1 MHPEQLA
8 TKIKGIMST
17 LERAIEIARQAHAGQ
32 VDKAGKDYIN
42 HPLRVMEM
50 GKDENE
56 KIIGVLHDVVEDS
69 DWTFEM
75 LEAEGFSSE
84 IIEALRCVIKLSED
98 EDYDHFLN
106 RIKGNRLA
114 LKVKLCDS
122 VDNLDISRI
131 KEHTDSDIKRSKKY
145 ARAYAFIKKAICK
158 L

>member
-1 MHPEQLA
+1 
-8 TKIKGIMST
+8 MST

-32 VDKAGKDYIN
+32 VDKGGADYIG

-50 GKDENE
+50 GRTEE
-56 KIIGVLHDVVEDS
+56 AKIVGVLHDVVEDS
-69 DWTFEM
+69 EWTFEM

-84 IIEALRCVIKLSED
+84 IIDALRCVTKLSED

-106 RIKGNRLA
+106 RVKGNRLA
-114 LKVKLCDS
+114 LKVKLCDL

-131 KEHTDSDIKRSKKY
+131 KEPTDSDIKRTKKY
-145 ARAYAFIKKAICK
+145 ARAYAFIKKAVSK